1 VRFANRAACGAACR
15 RRRRRRRSSSRRSR
29 LYTGDSMAEKSLKKD
44 AAHMMRCN
52 RKPFRFEE
60 ECIHKK
66 KPPVLFL
73 KDLNTNSV

>member
-1 VRFANRAACGAACR
+1 MQEEKEEEEEQQQQQEEEEATAWQR
-15 RRRRRRRSSSRRSR
+15 
-29 LYTGDSMAEKSLKKD
+29 EKSLKKD

-66 KPPVLFL
+66 QPPSPHP
-73 KDLNTNSV
+73 KGPKQKQCLNI